1 MKNPAFHAGILFLW
15 GRDCLKENF
24 NKNKFDFNKI
34 KYYNKE
40 KLNNN
45 GGEDRDD
52 SVMAGKF
59 GRRRVGIY
67 P

>member
-1 MKNPAFHAGILFLW
+1 MACR
-15 GRDCLKENF
+15 RDF
-24 NKNKFDFNKI
+24 NKNKVDFNKI

-67 P
+67 S